1 MSDQN
6 AQTPAMFGALTPESA
21 EDLYEHAPCGY
32 LSMRP
37 DGLILRVNQT
47 FLTWSDYARE
57 DIVTQQRFIDLL
69 RVGGKLY
76 YETHFAPLLQMHG
89 VADEIA
95 FDIVCKDGRIL
106 PTLVNAVQLRD
117 AAGRPT
123 FLRLTIFNAT
133 ERRRYEQ
140 ELLFAKRAA
149 EQSTADLQQILSVL
163 PVAVLIVG
171 VDGRVSIANDAMRKL
186 AGHRETV
193 GEERH
198 DEELLAL
205 ACQLRSVDGV
215 LLPES
220 EQPIRQTIQSGE
232 VIQNREA
239 YLYQNESA
247 NLTSV
252 LVSSAPLKDGEGQVK
267 GAVLVF
273 QDITL
278 LKEIEQAREMFLT
291 TATHDLKTPITVIRS
306 HAQFAER
313 RLRRLESAEMT
324 AILGN
329 ITPILRSTDTMLA
342 MIAELLDV
350 TKGRMGSS
358 LDLNRVPTDLV
369 ALVHDSVESQ
379 QSAKGRRIHFAT
391 EMTRLDANVDAARL
405 TRVVGNLLTNA
416 IKYSPSDSPIWVWLG
431 QEEHEERTEAVL
443 TVRDEGIGIPA
454 DDLLYIFERFRR
466 AKNVTTE
473 VEGTGIGLASVK
485 VIVEQHGGT
494 ISVRSTEHI
503 GSTFTVRLPLPHT
516 PPPDMKD
523 SKETAQ
529 A

>member
-1 MSDQN
+1 MNDQN
-6 AQTPAMFGALTPESA
+6 TQTPGMIGALTPESA

-47 FLTWSDYARE
+47 FLTWSGYARE
-57 DIVTQQRFIDLL
+57 DIVNQHRFVDLL

-76 YETHFAPLLQMHG
+76 YETHFAPLLHMHG

-117 AAGRPT
+117 ATGRPT

-149 EQSTADLQQILSVL
+149 EQSATNLQQILSVL
-163 PVAVLIVG
+163 PVAVLIAG
-171 VDGRVSIANDAMRKL
+171 VEGRVSAANDAMRKL
-186 AGHRETV
+186 VGHHETV

-198 DEELLAL
+198 DEELLAR
-205 ACQLRSVDGV
+205 ACQLRYVDGA

-220 EQPIRQTIQSGE
+220 EQPIRQALQLGE

-239 YLYQNESA
+239 YLYQNGSA
-247 NLTSV
+247 NLAPV

-267 GAVLVF
+267 GAVVVF

-278 LKEIEQAREMFLT
+278 LKEMEQAREMFL
-291 TATHDLKTPITVIRS
+291 AAVTHDLKTPITVIRS
-306 HAQFAER
+306 HAQIAER
-313 RLRRLESAEMT
+313 RLRRLESTEMT

-329 ITPILRSTDTMLA
+329 ITPVLRSTDTMLA

-369 ALVHDSVESQ
+369 ALVQGSVENQ
-379 QSAKGRRIHFAT
+379 RSAKRRGIHFAT
-391 EMTRLDANVDAARL
+391 EMTRLDASVDAARL

-416 IKYSPSDSPIWVWLG
+416 IKYSPSDSAIWVWLG
-431 QEEHEERTEAVL
+431 QEENEGRTEAVL

-454 DDLLYIFERFRR
+454 DDLPYIFERFRR
-466 AKNVTTE
+466 AKNVTRR

-485 VIVEQHGGT
+485 LIVEQHGGT
-494 ISVRSTEHI
+494 ISVESTEHI
-503 GSTFTVRLPLPHT
+503 GSTFTVRLPLPHA

-523 SKETAQ
+523 SQETA
-529 A
+529 